1 MYIKL
6 LNDKFR
12 ILSLITFEAWNKDSS
27 NTASATAIFNPIP
40 YIETSRQHT
49 WTPEVLESR
58 TGKSPRLDSRHVT
71 IFYQSDSSFNMLMAD
86 PENLPKARV
95 VAVLYSDPRPQMIPK
110 LDRRWSRTANRDFKQ
125 RERGRRRR
133 RRNRWEDWGENA
145 VVTEIHKH
153 KATPSETI
161 VSALSSLLAL

>member
-12 ILSLITFEAWNKDSS
+12 ISSLITFEAWNKDSS

-58 TGKSPRLDSRHVT
+58 TGKSQRLDSRHVT

-95 VAVLYSDPRPQMIPK
+95 VAVLYSAANDPRPQMILRLEMIPK
-110 LDRRWSRTANRDFKQ
+110 LDRRWSRPQIGT
-125 RERGRRRR
+125 
-133 RRNRWEDWGENA
+133 
-145 VVTEIHKH
+145 
-153 KATPSETI
+153 
-161 VSALSSLLAL
+161 LSSGNADGDVDAETGGKIGERTPLWQKFTNIKQHRQKP